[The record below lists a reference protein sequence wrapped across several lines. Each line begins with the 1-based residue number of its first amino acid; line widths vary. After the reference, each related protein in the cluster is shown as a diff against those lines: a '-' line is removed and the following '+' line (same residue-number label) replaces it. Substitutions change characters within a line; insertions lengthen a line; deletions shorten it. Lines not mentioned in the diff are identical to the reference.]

1 MSNDGDSFKITRSK
15 NFTNEEILALIQ
27 VWGDDSI
34 QHKFEHSYRHSVIW
48 DTIANLLKSRGY
60 IRSKEEWKT
69 KIGNL
74 KCQYFKLKK
83 TSKPELID
91 WPYWNVME
99 GIYNRKDDN
108 SSEFLNNTLE
118 NKSEELQYENTKSN
132 SDAEIIIPDCS
143 VECAD
148 QIETKYFVDQS
159 NKDQIPGFVGSD
171 FSCTISN
178 TEKVSN
184 LKRKRE
190 EEIDPII
197 NRILR
202 IEEDRL
208 NILKRRTDEECKMF
222 EAATE
227 YFKCLTRHFSS
238 TENIPSSHTPSSF
251 MANIF
256 PSLSALQLPAF
267 SSVMVPFRC
276 SSSQT
281 SCCSANTNT
290 PPSSSKIETDKN

>member
-1 MSNDGDSFKITRSK
+1 MSNEGDSFKITRSK

-27 VWGDDSI
+27 VWGDDAI
-34 QHKFEHSYRHSVIW
+34 QHKFEHSYRHSIIW
-48 DTIANLLKSRGY
+48 DTIATLLKSRGY
-60 IRSKEEWKT
+60 VRSKEEWKT

-83 TSKPELID
+83 TSKPESID
-91 WPYWNVME
+91 WPYWNIME

-108 SSEFLNNTLE
+108 ASEFLS
-118 NKSEELQYENTKSN
+118 KAEELQYENTKSN
-132 SDAEIIIPDCS
+132 SDTEIIIPDCS
-143 VECAD
+143 VECAN
-148 QIETKYFVDQS
+148 QMENKYFVDQ
-159 NKDQIPGFVGSD
+159 NKDQNASFLSSD
-171 FSCTISN
+171 YSCTSSN
-178 TEKVSN
+178 MEKIQN

-197 NRILR
+197 NRILG

-238 TENIPSSHTPSSF
+238 TENISSTHAPSSF

-276 SSSQT
+276 ATSQT
-281 SCCSANTNT
+281 SCCSAGTNV
-290 PPSSSKIETDKN
+290 PSTASKIESDKN